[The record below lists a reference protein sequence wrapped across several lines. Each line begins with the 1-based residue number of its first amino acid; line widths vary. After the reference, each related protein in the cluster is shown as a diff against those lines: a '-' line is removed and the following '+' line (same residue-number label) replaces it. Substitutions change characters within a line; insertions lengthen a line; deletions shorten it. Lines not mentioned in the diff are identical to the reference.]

1 MSTVSTDIRT
11 LARETDTALAALTNE
26 LWTVRDRRA
35 TAAKYADKY
44 ADYAAEVVASDARIA
59 EIKAEIVGLELIWE
73 ANGRWSRAFV
83 VPLGHVH
90 STMSCH
96 TCFPTTRFWWNT
108 DYSAATEAQ
117 IVEAAGDRACTI
129 CFPSAPVDRP
139 STMFTPDEIAAKADQ
154 IAKATL
160 KAERAAAKAAK
171 APTADGSPLVV
182 PSDSGR
188 YTMAI
193 QTEITAR
200 QEWNRAEE
208 WAGYTTNTER
218 LAFYADRQDRI
229 EVALAGKH
237 GISAPEMR
245 SQLKIKYAKRAR

>member
-1 MSTVSTDIRT
+1 VDEVDNILVDEARTPLIISGPAHDDVS
-11 LARETDTALAALTNE
+11 
-26 LWTVRDRRA
+26 
-35 TAAKYADKY
+35 KY
-44 ADYAAEVVASDARIA
+44 
-59 EIKAEIVGLELIWE
+59 
-73 ANGRWSRAFV
+73 
-83 VPLGHVH
+83 
-90 STMSCH
+90 
-96 TCFPTTRFWWNT
+96 
-108 DYSAATEAQ
+108 
-117 IVEAAGDRACTI
+117 
-129 CFPSAPVDRP
+129 
-139 STMFTPDEIAAKADQ
+139 AKADQ

-171 APTADGSPLVV
+171 APTADGSPLLV

-208 WAGYTTNTER
+208 WAGYTTNPDR

-237 GISAPEMR
+237 GISAREMR